1 MCRKVKLSV
10 FISKRKCLINSKCY
24 TKDSFSF
31 TSPFISLKNALF
43 PLLFC
48 YHSTLRNTT
57 CMLYQSAH
65 PQIRLQPNIASPSLF
80 KTNIRSLLPPCCSED
95 PTEDARILCRYL
107 TASTA
112 EAWVF
117 FIGEPTEGWNVLDTG
132 VHGRMGLPPV
142 PPPKS
147 LGCRVP
153 WDQRPRSSLEHSS
166 GQP

>member
-43 PLLFC
+43 PLLPC

-80 KTNIRSLLPPCCSED
+80 KTNILSLLPPCCSED
-95 PTEDARILCRYL
+95 ATEDARTLCRYL

-112 EAWVF
+112 EAWF
-117 FIGEPTEGWNVLDTG
+117 FFHRRTYRRLKCAWHWSTWQDGAPTS
-132 VHGRMGLPPV
+132 
-142 PPPKS
+142 PK
-147 LGCRVP
+147 GHPC
-153 WDQRPRSSLEHSS
+153 
-166 GQP
+166 G